1 MPDKAPFPLPP
12 AAFPGDSRT
21 TEPGACFDW
30 LRQGWA
36 LFSLAPGRW
45 LGFALVTFF
54 ALFLPAVVPWLG
66 PALAFLLMPL
76 LAGGFFAAC
85 RRAAAGTP
93 PAFAD
98 LYRGFSRQ
106 GGALLRLGVFG
117 MLALFGVRLVLGLSG
132 GFLAG
137 RIGPGAALAGLSV
150 QIGLALA
157 LLVPLGM
164 AFCFAPALALL
175 HGMPAGKALSAS
187 FVACARNAL
196 AFLVL
201 ALIFAIL
208 LFFAVLPMGL
218 GVLVLLPVLFGTLYA
233 AYRDIFP
240 GS

>member
-1 MPDKAPFPLPP
+1 MPDKMPFPLPP
-12 AAFPGDSRT
+12 APFSGDSRT
-21 TEPGACFDW
+21 TDPGACFDW

-45 LGFALVTFF
+45 LGLALATC
-54 ALFLPAVVPWLG
+54 ASLCLPAVVPWLG

-85 RRAAAGTP
+85 QRAAAGTP

-106 GGALLRLGVFG
+106 GGALLRLGALG
-117 MLALFGVRLVLGLSG
+117 MLALLGVRLVLGLSG
-132 GFLAG
+132 RVLAG
-137 RIGPGAALAGLSV
+137 QVGPGAALAGFSAQV
-150 QIGLALA
+150 GLTLF

-164 AFCFAPALALL
+164 AFSFAPALALL
-175 HGMPAGKALSAS
+175 HGMPAGQALRAS
-187 FVACARNAL
+187 FAACARNAL

-208 LFFAVLPMGL
+208 LFFALLPMGL
-218 GVLVLLPVLFGTLYA
+218 GVLLLLPVLFGTLYA

-240 GS
+240 GI